1 MSNKKKDLEEE
12 NILGV
17 NSPLPGEEH
26 ETEEDW
32 AKDEDVQ
39 EFLEWADKP
48 GPWDVHG
55 NDAYRKSYQHDLKH
69 RLKELRKKYPNDQAF
84 GSAVAKE
91 LL

>member
-1 MSNKKKDLEEE
+1 MKNEEQKIPQIGSEGEANQLEYY
-12 NILGV
+12 
-17 NSPLPGEEH
+17 
-26 ETEEDW
+26 TEQ
-32 AKDEDVQ
+32 VTGQ
-39 EFLEWADKP
+39 NN
-48 GPWDVHG
+48 PWDVHG